1 MPDPHTIIIGSGQ
14 GGSALAHRLADQ
26 GQRVT
31 LCERDH
37 LGGSCPNY
45 GCTPSKVLLASAHAA
60 GAARNAA
67 ALGVP
72 CDVRPDFPAV
82 MRRVRDLRGQW
93 RESAAKIAEKVEVLR
108 GEARFINARTIE
120 CAGERR
126 TAARIV
132 IDTGTRP
139 AVPPIDGLEDTPYL
153 TNVSVWELEERP
165 RRMAILGA
173 GYIGLELGQA
183 MARLGVEVTII
194 DKAER
199 PMSTEEPEVGRLLLK
214 AMEDDGVRFHLGAEL
229 QRVGHDGER
238 FTIALDGGGTIEA
251 ESFLVAAGRTP
262 NTDAL
267 DAEAADIELDDKG
280 HIKID
285 DRFQTTAPGV
295 WAIGD
300 CANQPAFTHVSYED
314 HHRLYGIWN
323 GENRTRD
330 DRTLAYAVFTDPQV
344 GRVGMTLDQAKHKG
358 IDAIQKSAEYAKVAR
373 GREWNHTRGFFRL
386 VADRPTGRLLGATIV
401 GYEAPE
407 LVQMFVPLIQNGRTW
422 RDVAESVFIHPTY
435 GEAIM
440 TVAEEFA
447 E

>member
-14 GGSALAHRLADQ
+14 GGTALARRLAAD

-60 GAARNAA
+60 GQARRAA

-93 RESAAKIAEKVEVLR
+93 RKGAAKVAEKVEVLR
-108 GEARFINARTIE
+108 GEARFIDARTIE
-120 CAGERR
+120 CAGQRR
-126 TAARIV
+126 TAERIV

-153 TNVSVWELEERP
+153 NNVSVWELEERP
-165 RRMAILGA
+165 RRMAVLGA
-173 GYIGLELGQA
+173 GYIGVEIGQA
-183 MARLGVEVTII
+183 MARLGVEVTIL
-194 DKAER
+194 DMADR
-199 PMSTEEPEVGRLLLK
+199 PLSTEEADVGNLLRE
-214 AMEDDGVRFHLGAEL
+214 AMEEDGVRFHLRAKL
-229 QRVGHDGER
+229 QRVRHDGER
-238 FTIALDGGGTIEA
+238 FAIALAGGETVEA
-251 ESFLVAAGRTP
+251 ESLLVAAGRTP

-267 DAEAADIELDDKG
+267 NADAAGVELDDKG

-330 DRTLAYAVFTDPQV
+330 DRVLAYAAFTDPQV
-344 GRVGMTLDQAKHKG
+344 GRVGMSLQQAKEKG
-358 IDAIQKSAEYAKVAR
+358 LDAVQKGDEYASVAR

-386 VADRPTGRLLGATIV
+386 VAERSTGRLLGATIV
-401 GYEAPE
+401 GYEASE